1 MEDQAEYITEA
12 MQLLHGEPT
21 LEVEA
26 PRKIT
31 ERRDGKLIETE
42 RAAFVKVYTTFKKE
56 LKDLDGG
63 DLKIWL
69 YLALSIN
76 RFTKDARPGLRKI
89 AEETGMAVNTVRA
102 GLERLELCG
111 LLDIVRAD
119 GKTNAYHPSDY
130 VSVSKN
136 DTVPETVS
144 KTGETVSKNEGTVSV
159 TRRDFAQLE
168 ELESTRNAAP
178 PLSSEELQQANAM
191 VDAIIANSG
200 RVDTWEGREIFA
212 PQTYALVDWYHSV
225 TGQTCPKSKRKDWMR
240 AVTMWQAN
248 QLTVD
253 HLQAAYDMDVKWRGV
268 FTSPNQLTEKA
279 IALKAQRQVK
289 PVEMVEYL

>member
-89 AEETGMAVNTVRA
+89 AEETGMAVNTVRT

-130 VSVSKN
+130 VSVSKT

-144 KTGETVSKNEGTVSV
+144 KMSGTVSKNEGTVSAA
-159 TRRDFAQLE
+159 RRDFAQLE
-168 ELESTRNAAP
+168 ELESTRKDILDGILDYQLKPKAIRDAFAKHFRLTPNWEAKYNRQFLEWAVEVKMTPEQVECAAK
-178 PLSSEELQQANAM
+178 LWGSDRRFN
-191 VDAIIANSG
+191 
-200 RVDTWEGREIFA
+200 W
-212 PQTYALVDWYHSV
+212 SV
-225 TGQTCPKSKRKDWMR
+225 PTLKGIQEHW
-240 AVTMWQAN
+240 
-248 QLTVD
+248 LE
-253 HLQAAYDMDVKWRGV
+253 
-268 FTSPNQLTEKA
+268 LTEKKTDEA
-279 IALKAQRQVK
+279 RTQYASMIRTIGQ
-289 PVEMVEYL
+289 